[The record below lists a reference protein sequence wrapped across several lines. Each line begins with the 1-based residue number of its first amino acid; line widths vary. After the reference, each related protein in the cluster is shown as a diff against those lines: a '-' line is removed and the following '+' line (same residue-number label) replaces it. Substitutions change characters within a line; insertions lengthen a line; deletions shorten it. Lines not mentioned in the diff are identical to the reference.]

1 MDKKWK
7 IIYYETE
14 KGDSPVFKFINGLEL
29 NTRTKVSNTLDLLKE
44 FGTKLGLPHSKK
56 LTGTQLWE
64 LRILGGNSIRILYI
78 AMIGKNFLLI
88 HGFQKKKQKTES
100 KEIKTAEKRLREYKM
115 KDRR

>member
-1 MDKKWK
+1 VDKKWK

-115 KDRR
+115 RQK